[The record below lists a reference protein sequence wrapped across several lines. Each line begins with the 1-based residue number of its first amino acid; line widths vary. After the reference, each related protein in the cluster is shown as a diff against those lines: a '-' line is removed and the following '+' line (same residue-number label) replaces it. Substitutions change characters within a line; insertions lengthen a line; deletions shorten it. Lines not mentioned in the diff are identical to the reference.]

1 MMDMHPIQDAW
12 LTFRLISHL
21 AQMHL
26 LNFSSTINRTFGVN
40 REKMLLHVA
49 FGSKILDDNK
59 PNITKKVLKSEL
71 TLFQTSLILLT
82 FILLNVSEILWG

>member
-1 MMDMHPIQDAW
+1 
-12 LTFRLISHL
+12 
-21 AQMHL
+21 
-26 LNFSSTINRTFGVN
+26 
-40 REKMLLHVA
+40 MLLRVA

-59 PNITKKVLKSEL
+59 PNITKKVLKSEF